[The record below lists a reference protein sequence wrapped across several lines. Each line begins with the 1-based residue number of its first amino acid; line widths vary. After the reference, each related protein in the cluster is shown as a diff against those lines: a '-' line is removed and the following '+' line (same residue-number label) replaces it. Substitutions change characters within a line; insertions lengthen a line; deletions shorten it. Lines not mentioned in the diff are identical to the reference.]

1 MPLRR
6 KRAISLAA
14 ATGALAAAA
23 TVWLVLSPARAEAPK
38 PEATPPVLELRIPTQ
53 EVAQHSARTPE
64 EIGVEESPIALTNA
78 APADLIEGI
87 LQARE
92 RADKAW
98 LARTLA
104 STAGKALITDVDL
117 HAANRQYLTSSSKWI
132 WTAVQTAW
140 QAHDYTVIEKG
151 ETAEVRFKAGS
162 SLGELTIV
170 LVRIGECWFCAG
182 T

>member
-6 KRAISLAA
+6 KRAVALAA
-14 ATGALAAAA
+14 GAGLLAAAA
-23 TVWLVLSPARAEAPK
+23 TVWLVFLPARAEEPAPIS
-38 PEATPPVLELRIPTQ
+38 EHHGLELRLP
-53 EVAQHSARTPE
+53 AQQSPNQAAPTPE
-64 EIGVEESPIALTNA
+64 EIGVEESAVLITNT

-87 LQARE
+87 LQARD
-92 RADKAW
+92 RSDRAW

-104 STAGKALITDVDL
+104 STAGKALITEVDL

-132 WTAVQTAW
+132 WTAVEAAW

-151 ETAEVRFKAGS
+151 ETAEVNFKAGS

-170 LVRIGECWFCAG
+170 LVRFGECWFYAG